1 MHRIYCSKDKTH
13 LMEYKYK
20 DTPAKAGYYC
30 QVCDRVEL
38 DKDIL
43 DLPDYELFIADQLKR
58 RW

>member
-1 MHRIYCSKDKTH
+1 
-13 LMEYKYK
+13 MEYKYK